1 MPLFLPIIKNNFAAL
16 VAPAVTDDSDIGY
29 SVDSI
34 WVDSTP
40 TPTVVYICT
49 DASIGAALWVL
60 V

>member
-1 MPLFLPIIKNNFAAL
+1 MPLFIPIIKNNFAAI
-16 VAPAVTDDSDIGY
+16 ATPTVTDDSDIGY

-40 TPTVVYICT
+40 TPTLVYICT
-49 DASIGAALWVL
+49 DATAGAAIWLL